1 MATHSFVA
9 FDMPEASDFSDL
21 TGIRYDLE
29 SARSLAEELKTT
41 LRNILD
47 GRFSCSNVLDALSTA
62 VLVRYCRP
70 FSSGVRRKSLGD
82 DVLATLNE
90 SQRAKHE
97 HLKAFRDKHIAH
109 SVNAYEENQTV
120 ARYVLERV
128 HVEGIYAVE
137 CHHSRVIGLSSAEA
151 QYVIELTTTMLRH
164 VEGIIE
170 IEKRKLLG
178 KVRAIPLDE
187 LLSGESPSPA
197 APQRVDIAT
206 RRK

>member
-9 FDMPEASDFSDL
+9 FDMPEASDFADL
-21 TGIRYDLE
+21 TGIRFDLE

-41 LRNILD
+41 LRDILD
-47 GRFSCSNVLDALSTA
+47 GGYSRSNVLDALSTA

-70 FSSGVRRKSLGD
+70 FSSGVRRKALGD
-82 DVLATLNE
+82 DVLAALNE

-128 HVEGIYAVE
+128 RVEGVYAVE
-137 CHHSRVIGLSSAEA
+137 CNHSRVVGLSSAEA

-164 VEGIIE
+164 VEGIIK
-170 IEKRKLLG
+170 IEKRKLLD

-187 LLSGESPSPA
+187 LLSGESPGPA
-197 APQRVDIAT
+197 APQSVDIT
-206 RRK
+206 RRRK